1 MSAAAFFDAARALK
15 RELTGDVLSQED
27 VDALNAVIA
36 QWVPSDGK
44 NPTALSDAGAFFA
57 SVRKGLSTT
66 LTQSQVDGFQAL
78 LQAFG
83 TARWPLSWSAY
94 GLATAFHETAAQ
106 MQPVK
111 EAYWLPESWRKANL
125 TKYYPAYGRGFCQI
139 TWPKNYA
146 RADEALG
153 LNGKLIANYDLALD
167 PDIAA
172 RILVWGM
179 ETGSFTGKGLKDYLP
194 LSGRAG
200 FDAYTQARHIIN
212 GQDKAAVIAKEAQAF
227 EAALLDGGWK

>member
-15 RELTGDVLSQED
+15 RELTGDVLSQQD

-36 QWVPSDGK
+36 SWSPSDRK
-44 NPTALSDAGAFFA
+44 NPTALSDAAEFFA

-66 LTQSQVDGFQAL
+66 MTQSQVDGFQTL

-83 TARWPLSWSAY
+83 IARWPLSWAAY

-111 EAYWLPESWRKANL
+111 EAYWLSEDWRRNNL
-125 TKYYPAYGRGFCQI
+125 RYFPWYGRGFVQL
-139 TWPKNYA
+139 TWEANYK
-146 RADEALG
+146 RADEELG
-153 LNGKLIANYDLALD
+153 LAGAMLAD
-167 PDIAA
+167 PDTALQPTVAA
-172 RILVWGM
+172 EITVKGM
-179 ETGSFTGKGLKDYLP
+179 EQGWFTKKKLADYLP

-200 FDAYTQARHIIN
+200 FDAYKAARQIIN
-212 GQDKAAVIAKEAQAF
+212 GHDKDAVIAKEAQAF
-227 EAALLDGGWK
+227 EAALLEGVWK